1 MEILHYD
8 FFRNALIACFL
19 GGISCSLIGVFVI
32 TMEMPFL
39 GVAMSHA
46 AFAGAVF
53 GLLAGVHP
61 IAAALVFCLLA
72 SFIIGPLSEASSFRP
87 DTSIGVIFSIMIGA
101 GFLGLSLIQGPKTQA
116 LSLIWGSILTVSDG
130 ALYFMAAV
138 CAAVI
143 MTVVLLFKEL
153 KAVIF
158 HRGLAATSGIPDKTI
173 FYVIL
178 VLSGAVVTAN
188 LNTIGGLLIFS
199 LIINPA
205 AAAFQLTFDLKKMFL
220 LSSLF
225 GVASC
230 FAGLIL
236 STLFN
241 IPSGAVIILVSSGV
255 FLVCLWLSPK
265 RRAGIAGREF

>member
-1 MEILHYD
+1 MEIIQYD

-39 GVAMSHA
+39 GVALSHA

-53 GLLAGVHP
+53 GLLGGVNP
-61 IAAALVFCLLA
+61 IAAAFVFCLLA
-72 SFIIGPLSEASSFRP
+72 SFIIGPLSEASSFRA
-87 DTSIGVIFSIMIGA
+87 DTSIGVIFSIMLGA

-116 LSLIWGSILTVSDG
+116 LSLIWGSILTISG
-130 ALYFMAAV
+130 EALYFMAAA
-138 CAAVI
+138 CAVVI
-143 MTVVLLFKEL
+143 LIVAMFFKEI

-158 HRGLAATSGIPDKTI
+158 HRGLAAASGIPEKVI
-173 FYVIL
+173 FYIIL

-188 LNTIGGLLIFS
+188 LTTIGGLLIFS

-205 AAAFQLTFDLKKMFL
+205 AAAFQLTFDMKKMFL

-230 FAGLIL
+230 LAGLIL
-236 STLFN
+236 STWLN

-255 FLVCLWLSPK
+255 FLLCLWLSPK
-265 RRAGIAGREF
+265 RRADIAGRVF